1 MTVVDDITKD
11 LIAADSVEATAVRV
25 DARRYALESGMRICA
40 IPAVRAA
47 HVDSAVLVGFIFNTT
62 MEHPPAE
69 YTEMAALIVAEFGLG
84 EVAR

>member
-25 DARRYALESGMRICA
+25 DARRYALEAGMRICA

-47 HVDSAVLVGFIFNTT
+47 RVDSAVLVGFIFNTT
-62 MEHPPAE
+62 MERPPAE
-69 YTEMAALIVAEFGLG
+69 YTEMAALIVAEFGLD